1 MTTAWVTTLVTT
13 AAALVGRTLFL
24 LLTLVAQ
31 TLDVQP
37 VRSIDVTLSRY
48 AFSPER
54 IEVRLGERI
63 VLNVRS
69 LDGAHGLQVKE
80 LGLDAR
86 VVGRGRPV
94 SIVLTPQKAGTF
106 QIACSEYC
114 GIGHSRMK
122 ASFIVTPEP

>member
-1 MTTAWVTTLVTT
+1 MTTAWVTTLVAT
-13 AAALVGRTLFL
+13 AAALAGHGL
-24 LLTLVAQ
+24 LLILTLVAQ
-31 TLDVQP
+31 TLETQP

-80 LGLDAR
+80 LGLNAR
-86 VVGRGRPV
+86 VAGARAAGVGRTDADRRPAPFRSRAP
-94 SIVLTPQKAGTF
+94 SIA
-106 QIACSEYC
+106 
-114 GIGHSRMK
+114 
-122 ASFIVTPEP
+122 ASVTAA

>member
-1 MTTAWVTTLVTT
+1 MTTAWVTTLVAT
-13 AAALVGRTLFL
+13 AAALAGHGL
-24 LLTLVAQ
+24 LLILTLVAQ
-31 TLDVQP
+31 ALETQP

-69 LDGAHGLQVKE
+69 LDGAHGLQVRE
-80 LGLDAR
+80 LGLNAR
-86 VVGRGRPV
+86 VAGRGRPV
-94 SIVLTPQKAGTF
+94 SVALTPQKAGTF
-106 QIACSEYC
+106 QIACSESC
-114 GIGHSRMK
+114 GVGHSRMK